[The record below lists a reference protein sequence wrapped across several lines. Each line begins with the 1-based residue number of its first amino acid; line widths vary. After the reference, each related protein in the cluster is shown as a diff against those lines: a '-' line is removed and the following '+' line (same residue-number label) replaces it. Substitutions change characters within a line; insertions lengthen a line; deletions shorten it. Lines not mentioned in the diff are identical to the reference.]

1 MHACGAI
8 LWPCTEN
15 LDNGMNGYDISKD
28 SMLLLF
34 LYRILIMSLVS
45 LSSAQNKIGMTY

>member
-1 MHACGAI
+1 MLVGLFFGHAQKI
-8 LWPCTEN
+8 